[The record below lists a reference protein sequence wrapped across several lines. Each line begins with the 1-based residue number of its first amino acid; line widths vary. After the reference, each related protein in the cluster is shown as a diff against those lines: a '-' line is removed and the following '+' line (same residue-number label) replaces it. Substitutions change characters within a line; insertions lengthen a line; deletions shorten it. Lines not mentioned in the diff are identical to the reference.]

1 LLTVKWYHH
10 VVGVSEL
17 LYCASLLELDTT
29 MAVFDSSSLA
39 SEAYALATSSEP
51 IAGLVKEALE
61 GIDGALDEYGCAAHF
76 SDDPFMGALPM
87 RPLTTSL
94 LDLKM
99 YP

>member
-1 LLTVKWYHH
+1 
-10 VVGVSEL
+10 
-17 LYCASLLELDTT
+17 
-29 MAVFDSSSLA
+29 MAVFDSSILV

-61 GIDGALDEYGCAAHF
+61 VIDAALDEYGCAAHF
-76 SDDPFMGALPM
+76 SDDPLIDPLAM

-94 LDLKM
+94 LDPKK